1 MNTIFIA
8 DGPRS
13 SVVRSAVSILIP
25 IVAWVGFSVWRGYS
39 TIVVLGLA
47 AVLGGI
53 SLWAVKARGTW
64 RQIAVG
70 PTALTLR
77 RPDTPELVIQR
88 ESLLILE
95 LRDKCI
101 IIKWRTTPKDRVE
114 LLARERFT
122 ASTWDALR
130 KSLEP
135 WVK

>member
-1 MNTIFIA
+1 M
-8 DGPRS
+8 
-13 SVVRSAVSILIP
+13 
-25 IVAWVGFSVWRGYS
+25 
-39 TIVVLGLA
+39 LGS
-47 AVLGGI
+47 I

-64 RQIAVG
+64 RQVAVG
-70 PTALTLR
+70 PTALTLQ
-77 RPDTPELVIQR
+77 RPGTTELVVQHD
-88 ESLLILE
+88 SLLMLE

-114 LLARERFT
+114 LLARERFA

>member
-1 MNTIFIA
+1 MDTIFIA

-25 IVAWVGFSVWRGYS
+25 IIAWVGFSAWRGYS

-47 AVLGGI
+47 AVLGSI

-64 RQIAVG
+64 RQVAVG
-70 PTALTLR
+70 PTALTLQ
-77 RPDTPELVIQR
+77 RPGTPELVVQHD
-88 ESLLILE
+88 SLLMLE

-101 IIKWRTTPKDRVE
+101 IKSRTTPKDRVE
-114 LLARERFT
+114 LLARERFA